1 MFDAI
6 PLLLPRGKPTWEAR
20 SGGGQASD
28 RYADH
33 SPILHRIMRHRN
45 TPLQSKPATKPRQSY
60 VCALSAVAAAALF
73 CAGALH
79 AAERAVSPAQQA
91 QATTAA
97 QAGVAESELAAN
109 APAQYTVRR
118 GDTLWAISGK
128 YLKRPYRW
136 PELWGMNREQIRNP
150 HLIYPGQVLYLHHA
164 NGRAWLSSSQASAD
178 GSTVRLPPHA
188 RVAGQ
193 DGDAIPS
200 IPSAAIEPFLTQPI
214 VVDEEMLATPARI
227 MELPEGRVYLGKG
240 ESAYARGL
248 PAGEAGAA
256 GTEWQGYRPVR
267 PLKDPVTGRVLG
279 YEADFLG
286 TLRVVRPAT
295 GPQAVSKLEVLSS
308 KEEMGVGTQLMP
320 VPPRVPV
327 RYSPHA
333 PEGDVHGVV
342 AKVTGGV
349 RFGGTDQVVVLNI
362 GSTNGVEAGHVLAL
376 SRAGLV
382 TTDRT
387 AGNEAVQLPE
397 ERYGLAFV
405 FRVFPH
411 VAYALV
417 TDASNAVEVGD
428 AVSNPMSPQP

>member
-136 PELWGMNREQIRNP
+136 PDLWGMNREQIRNP

-178 GSTVRLPPHA
+178 GSTVRLSPHA

>member
-178 GSTVRLPPHA
+178 GSTVRLSPHA

-376 SRAGLV
+376 SRAGL
-382 TTDRT
+382 
-387 AGNEAVQLPE
+387 
-397 ERYGLAFV
+397 
-405 FRVFPH
+405 
-411 VAYALV
+411 
-417 TDASNAVEVGD
+417 
-428 AVSNPMSPQP
+428 

>member
-1 MFDAI
+1 M
-6 PLLLPRGKPTWEAR
+6 L
-20 SGGGQASD
+20 SQ
-28 RYADH
+28 
-33 SPILHRIMRHRN
+33 
-45 TPLQSKPATKPRQSY
+45 PATKPRQPY
-60 VCALSAVAAAALF
+60 VCAFSAVAAATLF
-73 CAGALH
+73 CLGGAH
-79 AAERAVSPAQQA
+79 AAQRVVTPAQQA
-91 QATTAA
+91 QATAAA
-97 QAGVAESELAAN
+97 QAGIPESELAAN

-128 YLKRPYRW
+128 YLQRPYRW

-164 NGRAWLSSSQASAD
+164 NGRAWLSTSPASAE
-178 GSTVRLPPHA
+178 GSTVRLSPHT
-188 RVAGQ
+188 RVSGQ

-200 IPSAAIEPFLTQPI
+200 IPPAVIEPFLTQPI
-214 VVDEEMLATPARI
+214 VVDEETLATPARI
-227 MELPEGRVYLGKG
+227 FALPEGRVYLGKG

-248 PAGEAGAA
+248 PAGEG
-256 GTEWQGYRPVR
+256 GQPGSEWQAYRPVK
-267 PLKDPVTGRVLG
+267 PLKDPVSGKVLG

-286 TLRVVRPAT
+286 TLRVVRAAA
-295 GPQAVSKLEVLSS
+295 GPQSATKMEVLSS

-320 VPPRVPV
+320 LPPRVPV
-327 RYSPHA
+327 RYVPHA

-362 GSTNGVEAGHVLAL
+362 GSQQGLEPGHVLAL
-376 SRAGLV
+376 ARAGGV
-382 TTDRT
+382 VKDPT
-387 AGNEAVQLPE
+387 AGNERVVLPE

-417 TDASNAVEVGD
+417 TDASNTVEVGD
-428 AVSNPMSPQP
+428 TATNPMSQQP